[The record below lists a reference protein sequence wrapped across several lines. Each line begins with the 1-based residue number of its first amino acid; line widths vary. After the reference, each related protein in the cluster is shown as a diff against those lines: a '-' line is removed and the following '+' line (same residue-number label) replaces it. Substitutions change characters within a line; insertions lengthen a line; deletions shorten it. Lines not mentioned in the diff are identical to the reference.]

1 MKKILFCIFAGS
13 LIISAGLIIA
23 SCGGKTSVD
32 EKWTDTYASGD
43 IRIAVDASFS
53 PIIDEELA
61 LFHYQYHKA
70 NITPIYTDEV
80 NGLNLLMK
88 DSVRLCI
95 TARRLKEGEMEFFR
109 QKQFR
114 PKEILLAKDA
124 LALIVHKSQRDT
136 LISTNQLR
144 DILTGKARRWSDLY
158 PGAANAEIQI
168 VFDNKNSSTVQ
179 YVIDSICY
187 GKPLCED
194 NLSVEKDSRA
204 VVDYVSETPNTI
216 GIVGA
221 NWVTDDRD
229 TTHLTFMDNVRIM
242 SVSSQPTARPSDSF
256 KPYQYY
262 LYSNEYPLARPIY
275 MILSD
280 PKRGLSWGFTNF
292 LQTYKA
298 QKVILKSGL
307 LPAIIQQGQEV
318 VIKTY

>member
-1 MKKILFCIFAGS
+1 MKRFSFYIFVGL
-13 LIISAGLIIA
+13 LIMSVGLIIV
-23 SCGGKTSVD
+23 SCGDKVSTDG
-32 EKWTDTYASGD
+32 KWTDTYASGEVEVA
-43 IRIAVDASFS
+43 IDASFS

-61 LFHYQYHKA
+61 LFHYQYKKA

-80 NGLNLLMK
+80 NGLNLLLK

-95 TARRLKEGEMEFFR
+95 TARRLKEGEMEYFR

-124 LALIVHKSQRDT
+124 LALIVHKSQQDT
-136 LISTNQLR
+136 LITTNQLR
-144 DILTGKARRWSDLY
+144 DILTGKAKRWSDLY
-158 PGAANAEIQI
+158 PGASNAEIQV

-179 YVIDSICY
+179 FVIDSICY
-187 GKPLCED
+187 GKPLYED
-194 NLSVEKDSRA
+194 NLSVEDNSKA
-204 VVDYVSETPNTI
+204 VVDYVSNTPNTI

-229 TTHLTFMDNVRIM
+229 TTHLTFMKDVRIM
-242 SVSSQPTARPSDSF
+242 SVSSQPKANAANSF

-280 PKRGLSWGFTNF
+280 PRRGLSWGFCQF
-292 LQTYKA
+292 LQTFKA

>member
-1 MKKILFCIFAGS
+1 MKRFSFYIIVGL
-13 LIISAGLIIA
+13 LIVSMGFITA
-23 SCGGKTSVD
+23 SCGDKTPKD
-32 EKWTDTYASGD
+32 PKWPDTYSSGD
-43 IRIAVDASFS
+43 IKIAVDASFR

-61 LFHYQYHKA
+61 VFHYQYRKA
-70 NITPIYTDEV
+70 KITPLYTDEV
-80 NGLNLLMK
+80 EGINLLMK

-95 TARRLKEGEMEFFR
+95 TARKLKEGEMEFFR

-124 LALIVHKSQRDT
+124 LALIVNKAQRDT

-144 DILTGKARRWSDLY
+144 DIFTGKAHRWNDIY
-158 PGAANAEIQI
+158 PNAPSADIEV
-168 VFDNKNSSTVQ
+168 VFDMNNSSTIQFVM
-179 YVIDSICY
+179 DSVCY
-187 GKPLCED
+187 GKPLYDKHLFVAGSAKE
-194 NLSVEKDSRA
+194 
-204 VVDYVSETPNTI
+204 VVDYVSKTPNTI
-216 GIVGA
+216 GVVGA

-229 TTHLTFMDNVRIM
+229 TTHLTFMSNVRIM

-262 LYSNEYPLARPIY
+262 LYTNEYPLARPIY

-280 PKRGLSWGFTNF
+280 PKRGLSWGFCQF

-318 VIKTY
+318 VIKQ